1 MKYTVYVTEL
11 SYGRIEVEAA
21 SAKEAEEKANEE
33 YHKGNILWHDSEENY
48 TAEPMYER
56 KRDEAR

>member
-33 YHKGNILWHDSEENY
+33 YHKGRSQGID
-48 TAEPMYER
+48 
-56 KRDEAR
+56 